1 MTEVDLKNERI
12 LTELR
17 GVRDEMATI
26 RVEMGG
32 MRDEMASLRD
42 EIRVLSATVL
52 RSRAP
57 TSE

>member
-1 MTEVDLKNERI
+1 MTDERI

-26 RVEMGG
+26 RVEMGA
-32 MRDEMASLRD
+32 MRDEMAGLRD

-57 TSE
+57 TPE

>member
-1 MTEVDLKNERI
+1 MTDVDLKKEHI

-17 GVRDEMATI
+17 GLRDEMATM

-32 MRDEMASLRD
+32 MRDEMAGLRD

-57 TSE
+57 TPE